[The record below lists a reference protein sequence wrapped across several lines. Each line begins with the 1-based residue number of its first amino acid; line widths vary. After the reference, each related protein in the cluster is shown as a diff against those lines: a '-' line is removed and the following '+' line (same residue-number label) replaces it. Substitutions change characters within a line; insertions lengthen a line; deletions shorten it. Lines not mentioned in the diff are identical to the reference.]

1 MGQTSSCSA
10 KPVSAA
16 TEGMV
21 GRVGGFTYK
30 GSGVLP
36 QQLDVCRKGM
46 AQQRT
51 AAGALSD
58 SSKPAKMVQVRKHK
72 KQQLLK
78 GRTCSRISEES
89 DCIVRVLDFSCCS
102 KSSSSNPHYTP
113 VHSSSLSP
121 EQREAAILERRF
133 TAGGDNQEIT
143 QGLTTREVILMA
155 QHSHNQWAKM
165 SAINEL
171 TARLASKDP
180 QSRHTAMRG
189 LADNPAAVK
198 ELIRTSKGQVKKGLQ
213 QIPCIQAAAEW
224 AIKAAGKA
232 ASHQLTCTCV

>member
-1 MGQTSSCSA
+1 MGSASSCSA
-10 KPVSAA
+10 KLVAA
-16 TEGMV
+16 ETEGMV

-30 GSGVLP
+30 GSVVLP
-36 QQLDVCRKGM
+36 RQLDVRRKGM

-58 SSKPAKMVQVRKHK
+58 SSKHQVHKKK
-72 KQQLLK
+72 KQQLLR

-89 DCIVRVLDFSCCS
+89 DCIVRVLNFSCSSC
-102 KSSSSNPHYTP
+102 SSSSSRSRNPHYTP
-113 VHSSSLSP
+113 VDSSSLSP

-133 TAGGDNQEIT
+133 TAGGYNNEMT

-171 TARLASKDP
+171 TTRLASKDP
-180 QSRHTAMRG
+180 QSRHTAMCG

-198 ELIRTSKGQVKKGLQ
+198 ELIRISKGQVKKGIR
-213 QIPCIQAAAEW
+213 QIPCIQAAAAW
-224 AIKAAGKA
+224 AIKAAI
-232 ASHQLTCTCV
+232 S